1 MSLGLIHPQLSNL
14 FFLNIQWYILPWN
27 YWCALCRNP
36 SLFVKNSKDPH
47 SIIRLLMFHT
57 KVVYYTAEPM
67 VNIAAEWRYTMVQN
81 IYIYIAFPVW
91 PVDTQSSSV
100 NAPFR

>member
-1 MSLGLIHPQLSNL
+1 
-14 FFLNIQWYILPWN
+14 
-27 YWCALCRNP
+27 
-36 SLFVKNSKDPH
+36 
-47 SIIRLLMFHT
+47 MFHT